1 MWRLLKNQIRQKMI
15 FFLFYIQ
22 NANWTVTKYI
32 NVFCYFITCH
42 FLEAS
47 NENRLHTQVTGKRLV
62 VCRQS
67 TQLSQQN
74 YILQESWRENWMGE
88 RWNIITLNWRT
99 LLLMRRNFRCFVIFS
114 VAFLTLLWHFDILR
128 TSAALA
134 VRRLFEALIRVNTV
148 GKVIAMFRVISPIV
162 INKCQPVVYWLLKQ
176 WLSAFFRWLA
186 KLNIKGNLTSM
197 FVNRKRR

>member
-1 MWRLLKNQIRQKMI
+1 MI

-74 YILQESWRENWMGE
+74 YILQESWRENWMSE
-88 RWNIITLNWRT
+88 QWNIITLNWRT

-114 VAFLTLLWHFDILR
+114 VAFLTLLWHYDIPR
-128 TSAALA
+128 TSAALI

-162 INKCQPVVYWLLKQ
+162 INKCQAVVYWLLKQ
-176 WLSAFFRWLA
+176 WLSAFVWWLA
-186 KLNIKGNLTSM
+186 KLNIKENLTSM
-197 FVNRKRR
+197 FVNRKRH